1 MGRDAALIRSG
12 HETDLTSFNNND
24 THEMYRNFG
33 GRRNEENFLIT
44 RDGHRRLG
52 RPKPVEIDD
61 IEAIRKSSLASA
73 SD

>member
-1 MGRDAALIRSG
+1 M
-12 HETDLTSFNNND
+12 TSFNNYD

-33 GRRNEENFLIT
+33 GRRKKENFLIT

-61 IEAIRKSSLASA
+61 IEAIRKSGLASA